1 MINAFLV
8 NYYLCTPSSFFP
20 CVNCLFKLFMR
31 LCSLHNVFF
40 RSPALFVMKNSNI
53 KKYGRHFGIRQANRR
68 KNRYSLSHCMYFHF
82 FCHLFC
88 IAYFLCSF
96 FLGGF
101 KELFW
106 TQKILVLLKTEKI
119 PAIAKCFFSRIL
131 SSTLFQILLCV
142 HYFITDSLP
151 VLVVHERDLFEISK
165 RKNSLKRAKKMW
177 IFFFTVLYFSNGTAR
192 IYAAW
197 SICTII
203 CKMHRELCTIHQ

>member
-1 MINAFLV
+1 MLIVFSNYSCVCVHCITFFSVLLLFLLWKIQISKSTV
-8 NYYLCTPSSFFP
+8 GISESGKQIEEKIVTHWVIVCIFISFAISFA
-20 CVNCLFKLFMR
+20 
-31 LCSLHNVFF
+31 LHIFF
-40 RSPALFVMKNSNI
+40 ALF
-53 KKYGRHFGIRQANRR
+53 FG
-68 KNRYSLSHCMYFHF
+68 
-82 FCHLFC
+82 
-88 IAYFLCSF
+88 
-96 FLGGF
+96 GGL

-131 SSTLFQILLCV
+131 SSTMFQILLCV

-177 IFFFTVLYFSNGTAR
+177 IFFFTVLYFSNGMAR

-197 SICTII
+197 SICIII